1 MFVWTAEKS
10 EDNFDITT
18 LAEHAYLFDRWV
30 EGIPYNTSQIRI
42 DESDGQL
49 YRCLT
54 THGAEHATAPPSQ
67 ASALWGRIANPAD
80 EWPAWFTYTGVN
92 DAWMEGSKCSHNGKH
107 WISTANYN
115 VWEPGTSGSPWA
127 EAD

>member
-1 MFVWTAEKS
+1 MSDFRELGRTIGQSVTQGRDIASLMFVWTAEKS

-30 EGIPYNTSQIRI
+30 ERIPYNASQIRI

-67 ASALWGRIANPAD
+67 ASALWEIID
-80 EWPAWFTYTGVN
+80 
-92 DAWMEGSKCSHNGKH
+92 
-107 WISTANYN
+107 NY
-115 VWEPGTSGSPWA
+115 A
-127 EAD
+127 Y